1 MTTPQDPAARLDTQ
15 GIASLIGCSRGHV
28 TNRLIKRPDFPAPFI
43 NLSQK
48 MRYWRRSEV
57 LEFLRVTAA
66 KAAPQRPRRSRGSTC

>member
-1 MTTPQDPAARLDTQ
+1 MTTPQDTAARLDTQ
-15 GIASLIGCSRGHV
+15 GIASLIGCS
-28 TNRLIKRPDFPAPFI
+28 RLIKRPDFPAPFI